1 MVRDCTE
8 LQKYESVSGVYK
20 IYPDLNVY
28 CDMTT
33 DGGGWTV
40 SIHNLLSNSSFFS
53 QIQILLYKNLM
64 VLKFS
69 DKNHII
75 GS

>member
-1 MVRDCTE
+1 MVYTYELYYTYHYADTCEELEFDCTE
-8 LQKYESVSGVYK
+8 LGKYKLVSGVYK

-40 SIHNLLSNSSFFS
+40 SINRLLSNSSVFT
-53 QIQILLYKNLM
+53 N
-64 VLKFS
+64 
-69 DKNHII
+69 
-75 GS
+75 